1 MANLLR
7 VKCTCGNVMNLAPGG
22 FCTKCRQPVNIPGDG
37 LLTLY
42 RMGSPLGIAA
52 GFGIY
57 IDGAP
62 MGHIGN
68 KETLYKIVLERV
80 YQRLNDSEEEI
91 IRCAETADA
100 ENAIRSLVHTYFVFL
115 RDNPSYVRMVM
126 WENLNEGRYFD
137 EQNLS
142 DIRNPIK
149 KALHTILTNGQ
160 KQGKFIHV
168 PDEKQLLMTLFACP
182 FNYFSNRH
190 TMQRIMD
197 ADFSDEQEM
206 NRRIAFITD
215 MLLSYLSK

>member
-1 MANLLR
+1 MAPNAEKPKGIRAIRSDQTRQNILTAAENLFSQL
-7 VKCTCGNVMNLAPGG
+7 
-22 FCTKCRQPVNIPGDG
+22 G
-37 LLTLY
+37 LY
-42 RMGSPLGIAA
+42 GARIDEIAA
-52 GFGIY
+52 EAGVNKRMIY
-57 IDGAP
+57 EYF
-62 MGHIGN
+62 GN

>member
-1 MANLLR
+1 MSQKAEKPVGVRALR
-7 VKCTCGNVMNLAPGG
+7 SDQTRQSILAAAETM
-22 FCTKCRQPVNIPGDG
+22 FSRLG
-37 LLTLY
+37 LY
-42 RMGSPLGIAA
+42 GARIDEIAA
-52 GFGIY
+52 EANVNKRMIY
-57 IDGAP
+57 EYF
-62 MGHIGN
+62 GN
-68 KETLYKIVLERV
+68 KETLYKIILERV

-100 ENAIRSLVHTYFVFL
+100 EHAIRSLVKTYFVFL

-126 WENLNEGRYFD
+126 WENLNGGRYFD

-149 KALHTILTNGQ
+149 KALHTILMSGQ

-182 FNYFSNRH
+182 FNYFSNQY
-190 TMQRIMD
+190 TMQRIMGIN
-197 ADFSDEQEM
+197 FSEEEEM
-206 NRRIAFITD
+206 NQRISFITD

>member
-1 MANLLR
+1 MAPNAEKPKGIRAIRSDQTRQNILTAAENLFSQL
-7 VKCTCGNVMNLAPGG
+7 
-22 FCTKCRQPVNIPGDG
+22 G
-37 LLTLY
+37 LY
-42 RMGSPLGIAA
+42 GARIDEIAA
-52 GFGIY
+52 EAGVNKRMIY
-57 IDGAP
+57 EYF
-62 MGHIGN
+62 GN

-100 ENAIRSLVHTYFVFL
+100 ENAIQSLVHTYFVFL

-149 KALHTILTNGQ
+149 KVLHTILINGQ

>member
-68 KETLYKIVLERV
+68 KETLFIPL
-80 YQRLNDSEEEI
+80 
-91 IRCAETADA
+91 
-100 ENAIRSLVHTYFVFL
+100 TYGTH
-115 RDNPSYVRMVM
+115 
-126 WENLNEGRYFD
+126 NLHIASG
-137 EQNLS
+137 
-142 DIRNPIK
+142 
-149 KALHTILTNGQ
+149 
-160 KQGKFIHV
+160 
-168 PDEKQLLMTLFACP
+168 
-182 FNYFSNRH
+182 
-190 TMQRIMD
+190 
-197 ADFSDEQEM
+197 M
-206 NRRIAFITD
+206 NRRCNDLLVEVTPQNRHFFAKVRIKPGFWTNSFVLEQCTAAD
-215 MLLSYLSK
+215 MPVLCCE

>member
-1 MANLLR
+1 MAPNAEKPKGIRAIRSDQTRQNILTAAENLFSQL
-7 VKCTCGNVMNLAPGG
+7 
-22 FCTKCRQPVNIPGDG
+22 G
-37 LLTLY
+37 LY
-42 RMGSPLGIAA
+42 GARIDEIAA
-52 GFGIY
+52 EAGVNKRMIY
-57 IDGAP
+57 EYF
-62 MGHIGN
+62 GN

-100 ENAIRSLVHTYFVFL
+100 ENAIQSLVHTYFVFL